1 MISFLIIRERL
12 SAPLSLKE
20 QALPPHHHDY
30 VQSPFLTMLCRRRRH
45 LDGGNG
51 KDVVRAITDGV
62 RRVREMTRQVKRFD
76 AQAHRHSCK
85 IVGAIAASGR
95 TATAPT
101 ARKEGEHMQGQ
112 SIRA

>member
-1 MISFLIIRERL
+1 
-12 SAPLSLKE
+12 
-20 QALPPHHHDY
+20 
-30 VQSPFLTMLCRRRRH
+30 MLCRRRRH

-76 AQAHRHSCK
+76 AQAHRHSSK

-95 TATAPT
+95 TATEP
-101 ARKEGEHMQGQ
+101 AREDVGDMQGQ
-112 SIRA
+112 YGLECGSQKM

>member
-1 MISFLIIRERL
+1 MSARL
-12 SAPLSLKE
+12 PLKE
-20 QALPPHHHDY
+20 QALPPSDTSVTDC

-76 AQAHRHSCK
+76 AQAHRHSSK
-85 IVGAIAASGR
+85 IVGAIAASER
-95 TATAPT
+95 TATAPP
-101 ARKEGEHMQGQ
+101 ARKGLNEGYQQ
-112 SIRA
+112 L

>member
-1 MISFLIIRERL
+1 
-12 SAPLSLKE
+12 
-20 QALPPHHHDY
+20 
-30 VQSPFLTMLCRRRRH
+30 MLCRRRRH

-76 AQAHRHSCK
+76 AQAHRHSSK

-95 TATAPT
+95 TATVPT
-101 ARKEGEHMQGQ
+101 ARKEGEGAPRVGPLA
-112 SIRA
+112 RAKPKPKSNLFESRFRSRF